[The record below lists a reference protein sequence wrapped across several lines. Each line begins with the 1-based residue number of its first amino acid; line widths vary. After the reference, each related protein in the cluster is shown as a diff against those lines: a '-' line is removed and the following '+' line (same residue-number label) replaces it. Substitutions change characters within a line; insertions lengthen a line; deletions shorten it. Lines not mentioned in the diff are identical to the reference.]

1 MGKSFKYP
9 FLFIALTAGIVL
21 GIQIEKIF
29 SGDNLRDGIR
39 KFNDVL
45 TYTEKFYVEE
55 VDTPK
60 LVEEALKGMLDQ
72 LDPHSVYI
80 SAKQFNSIEESFRG
94 DFEGIGIEFQVVNDT
109 LTVVSPI
116 TGGPAATTAVANAG
130 AINAAEALAVH
141 TQWNFSGGVKAA
153 ILKLSTSYTLDQTNG
168 SNGQRAI
175 FNISG
180 RN

>member
-55 VDTPK
+55 VDTQK
-60 LVEEALKGMLDQ
+60 LVEEAIKGMLDQ

-80 SAKQFNSIEESFRG
+80 PAKQFDGIEESFRG

-116 TGGPAATTAVANAG
+116 TGGPS
-130 AINAAEALAVH
+130 EALGIM
-141 TQWNFSGGVKAA
+141 SGDRIIQIDGEAC
-153 ILKLSTSYTLDQTNG
+153 IGITNDEVRE
-168 SNGQRAI
+168 NL
-175 FNISG
+175 
-180 RN
+180 

>member
-60 LVEEALKGMLDQ
+60 LVEEAVMGMLDQ

-80 SAKQFNSIEESFRG
+80 PAKQFNSIE
-94 DFEGIGIEFQVVNDT
+94 
-109 LTVVSPI
+109 
-116 TGGPAATTAVANAG
+116 
-130 AINAAEALAVH
+130 
-141 TQWNFSGGVKAA
+141 
-153 ILKLSTSYTLDQTNG
+153 
-168 SNGQRAI
+168 
-175 FNISG
+175 
-180 RN
+180 